1 MQFKILTCLEND
13 LKEKFVKLNKKC
25 QKYGNTE
32 LSFSVVKTYEEDN
45 MEWSDIIVSGIT
57 PKIGD
62 YELVS
67 VISILDDG
75 TRYVANIPGKETP
88 IEYREGGFFCDHCN
102 INRYRKEVV
111 IVYGNGEYKQLGK
124 TCLKDYLGIDLENL
138 VNQFTWIYELI
149 TEAQDSEYAPREVL
163 VVDPLFF
170 LERVAVCVR
179 KLGYTSGK
187 AAYENPD
194 LTPTKSHAWE
204 VCFPNSFSRK
214 WIEANE
220 LFVEDQD
227 KEMAQKALGWALNLE
242 GKNDFEYNVKN
253 VAKQDRIG
261 YKHIGYIS
269 AAIPCYQKSVAT
281 ELEKK
286 NTVKSEWIGA
296 VKERLTITVT
306 CVFTKEIYN
315 EDDRFGNNLKTLVKF
330 VTKDGESIT
339 WFASGEVDY
348 KMGESYLIKAT
359 VTKHDEYQGVKQTM
373 VNRVKAI
380 AEKV

>member
-45 MEWSDIIVSGIT
+45 MEWSDIIVSGMT

-62 YELVS
+62 YELIS
-67 VISILDDG
+67 VISKLEDG
-75 TRYVANIPGKETP
+75 TNIIANVPGKETP
-88 IEYREGGFFCDHCN
+88 AEYRDNNFFCDHCQ

-149 TEAQDSEYAPREVL
+149 NEAQDSEYAPREVL

-187 AAYENPD
+187 VAYDNPD
-194 LTPTKSHAWE
+194 LTPTKSHAWD
-204 VCFPNSFSRK
+204 VCFPNSFSTK
-214 WIEANE
+214 WIESNE

-227 KEMAQKALGWALNLE
+227 KEMAQKALDWALNLE

-286 NTVKSEWIGA
+286 NTVKSEWIGN
-296 VKERLTITVT
+296 VKERLTIPVT

-315 EDDRFGNNLKTLVKF
+315 ENDQYGNNLKTLVKF
-330 VTKDGESIT
+330 VTKDGENIT

-348 KMGESYLIKAT
+348 KMGEDYIIKAT
-359 VTKHDEYQGVKQTM
+359 VTKHDEYNSVKQTM
-373 VNRVKAI
+373 VNRVKVI